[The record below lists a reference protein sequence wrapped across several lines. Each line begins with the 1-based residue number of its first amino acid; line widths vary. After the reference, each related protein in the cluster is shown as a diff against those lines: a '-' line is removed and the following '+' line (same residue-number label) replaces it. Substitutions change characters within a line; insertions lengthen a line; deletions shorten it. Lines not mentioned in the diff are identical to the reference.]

1 MLMLGDNREQ
11 RLLLSIVLMLFGIL
25 VTLLGGGPAG
35 LIIGVV
41 ALVIAITIP
50 PSRP

>member
-1 MLMLGDNREQ
+1 VPDTRDQ

-25 VTLLGGGPAG
+25 VTLVGGGVVG
-35 LIIGVV
+35 LIIGAV
-41 ALVIAITIP
+41 ALVVASVKP